1 PDGALFVSTG
11 SAACYTDWEGGVFV
25 CGAIAIHARVAWT
38 CPNAGH
44 EKTRF
49 RGFDHP
55 VDPRHAWME
64 PSHSRSS
71 RTPDMKKPAFAG
83 LIIF

>member
-1 PDGALFVSTG
+1 MKNKTPP
-11 SAACYTDWEGGVFV
+11 EGRVFV
-25 CGAIAIHARVAWT
+25 CGAIAVHARIAWT

>member
-1 PDGALFVSTG
+1 LFVSTG
-11 SAACYTDWEGGVFV
+11 SAAFYTDWEGGVFV
-25 CGAIAIHARVAWT
+25 CGASTHGVDLLRV
-38 CPNAGH
+38 PNAGH